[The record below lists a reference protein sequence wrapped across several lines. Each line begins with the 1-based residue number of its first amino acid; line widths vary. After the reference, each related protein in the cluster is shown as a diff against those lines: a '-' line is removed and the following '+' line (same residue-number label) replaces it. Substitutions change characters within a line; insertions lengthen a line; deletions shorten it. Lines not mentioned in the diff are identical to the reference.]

1 MEALLVTGGCGFI
14 GRALIESLLADGVR
28 FVRVVD
34 DLSNG
39 RPETLRRLAATEE
52 TDRPGPSRSRIQLVV
67 GDIRNFALARA
78 SCEGLDGV
86 VHLAANTGVPNS
98 VANPL
103 EDCTANV
110 LGTIN
115 YLEGARN
122 AGIRRFV
129 LASSAAATGNC
140 APPIHERVVPRPVS
154 PYGAS
159 KLAGEAYC
167 SAYAASYAMSTV
179 ALRFGNV
186 YGPGCDQKD
195 SVVAKFIRQI
205 LAGEPIV
212 IHGDGSQVRDF
223 IYIDDLVKAIR
234 LSLAAEGI
242 GGEVFQIA
250 TASGTSILE
259 LARTLERVV
268 GAQGGL
274 PVKIGFGARREG
286 DVQQSFA
293 DTGKALAK
301 LGWRA
306 QVDLPEGLARTVRW
320 ALDRMHAPA

>member
-1 MEALLVTGGCGFI
+1 MQAVLVTGGCGFI
-14 GRALIESLLADGVR
+14 GRAVIEALLADGVR

-39 RPETLRRLAATEE
+39 QPETLHGLAETEE
-52 TDRPGPSRSRIQLVV
+52 TREPGPARAPIQLVV
-67 GDIRNFALARA
+67 GDIRDFELARA
-78 SCEGLDGV
+78 SCHGLDAV
-86 VHLAANTGVPNS
+86 VHLAANTGVPRS
-98 VANPL
+98 VADPL
-103 EDCTANV
+103 ADCTANV

-115 YLEGARN
+115 YLEGARS

-140 APPIHERVVPRPVS
+140 PPPIHERVVPQPVS

-167 SAYAASYAMSTV
+167 SAYAASYGMSTV

-205 LAGEPIV
+205 VADEAIV
-212 IHGDGSQVRDF
+212 IHGDGTQVRDF
-223 IYIDDLVKAIR
+223 IYIDDLVRAIR
-234 LSLAAEGI
+234 RCLVVEGI

-259 LARTLERVV
+259 LARRLERVF
-268 GAQGGL
+268 GGEHGRR
-274 PVKIGFGARREG
+274 VKVTFGARREG
-286 DVQQSFA
+286 DVQRNFA
-293 DTGKALAK
+293 DTSKALAK

-306 QVDLPEGLARTVRW
+306 EVDLTEGLTRTVRW
-320 ALDRMHAPA
+320 ALSRLHEPA

>member
-1 MEALLVTGGCGFI
+1 MEAVLVTGGCGFI
-14 GRALIESLLADGVR
+14 GRAVIESLLADGVR

-39 RPETLRRLAATEE
+39 QPETLRRLAPTEQTE
-52 TDRPGPSRSRIQLVV
+52 APGPSRATIQLVV
-67 GDIRNFALARA
+67 GDIRNANLSRA
-78 SCEGLDGV
+78 SCLGVDGV
-86 VHLAANTGVPNS
+86 VHLAANTGVPRS
-98 VANPL
+98 VAEPL
-103 EDCTANV
+103 ADCTANV
-110 LGTIN
+110 LGTVN

-129 LASSAAATGNC
+129 FASSAAATGNSP
-140 APPIHERVVPRPVS
+140 PPIHERVVPRPVS

-159 KLAGEAYC
+159 KLSGEAYC
-167 SAYAASYAMSTV
+167 SAYAASYGMSAV

-205 LAGEPIV
+205 MAGEPIV
-212 IHGDGSQVRDF
+212 IHGDGTQVRDF
-223 IYIDDLVKAIR
+223 IYIDDLVRAIR
-234 LSLAAEGI
+234 RSLAADGI

-259 LARTLERVV
+259 LARRLERVC
-268 GAQGGL
+268 GGEGGP
-274 PVKIGFGARREG
+274 PVKITFGARREG
-286 DVQQSFA
+286 DVQENFA
-293 DTGKALAK
+293 DTSKALAK

-306 QVDLPEGLARTVRW
+306 EVDLTEGLARTVRW
-320 ALDRMHAPA
+320 ALGPLRAPA